1 MVRINR
7 NRLSGMLDEAQK
19 DEVVISTAK
28 HEPVSVEGVAVVV
41 SDEILD
47 EQWPQI
53 LGGGLLHQ
61 KEVVELSTQVE
72 VLLDRETGVT
82 IIRPSDTGLATFVM
96 KAEYDSQAGI
106 IPVVTVSLELNGK
119 SASGTIFQGLD
130 EEDIH
135 LMFDPREIVSRI
147 SAVIGGV
154 RLDEHP
160 EIKMI
165 LEEDPE

>member
-1 MVRINR
+1 M
-7 NRLSGMLDEAQK
+7 
-19 DEVVISTAK
+19 
-28 HEPVSVEGVAVVV
+28 
-41 SDEILD
+41 
-47 EQWPQI
+47 
-53 LGGGLLHQ
+53 
-61 KEVVELSTQVE
+61 
-72 VLLDRETGVT
+72 DRETGVT